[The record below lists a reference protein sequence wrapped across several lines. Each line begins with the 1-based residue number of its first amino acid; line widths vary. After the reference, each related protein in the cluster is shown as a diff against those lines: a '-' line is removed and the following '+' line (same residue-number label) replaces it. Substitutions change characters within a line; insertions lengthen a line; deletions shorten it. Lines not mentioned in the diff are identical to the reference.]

1 MPFQLKITYVHIFM
15 AAVIFSVYGWWV
27 FGVLGI
33 EYFTGRDALIRIGQT
48 IAALIVIGYAFEM
61 MVVLA
66 VAIFNS
72 KVLNQPQ
79 EEFMLDERDYR
90 IFYKSIYGS
99 HIVLCTGLFLAMG
112 ALALGWSAFWVFNII
127 VLAFLLSVIAELSTN
142 LFLYKRG
149 S

>member
-1 MPFQLKITYVHIFM
+1 MPFQLKITYVHVFTAI
-15 AAVIFSVYGWWV
+15 VIFSVYGWWV

-33 EYFTGRDALIRIGQT
+33 EYFTGPDALIRIGQT
-48 IAALIVIGYAFEM
+48 IVALIVIGYAFEI
-61 MVVLA
+61 MVVFA
-66 VAIFNS
+66 VAVFNS
-72 KVLNQPQ
+72 KVLKQPQ

-99 HIVLCTGLFLAMG
+99 HLVLCTGLFLSIG
-112 ALALGWSAFWVFNII
+112 ALALGWSAFWVFNIM
-127 VLAFLLSVIAELSTN
+127 VLAFLLSVITELSTK